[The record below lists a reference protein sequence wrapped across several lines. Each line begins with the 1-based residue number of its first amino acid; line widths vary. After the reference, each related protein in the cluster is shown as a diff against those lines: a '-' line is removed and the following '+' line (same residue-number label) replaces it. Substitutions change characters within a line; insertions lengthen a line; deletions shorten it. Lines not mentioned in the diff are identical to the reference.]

1 MLACCRR
8 VSSSY
13 QNRANGCMCQ
23 PQLFQAARF
32 RRRTCKEYSRI
43 SPKKY
48 HARISI
54 MATTAVLRAI
64 VVDKVQSSRVGGSAV
79 SCSISANDNGS
90 ASASSS
96 QTIKQEDGLERRA
109 SQASETSTQQKDD
122 EEILNAVGILA
133 PGPDRFNEHKGK
145 PKTKEYQS
153 I

>member
-1 MLACCRR
+1 
-8 VSSSY
+8 
-13 QNRANGCMCQ
+13 
-23 PQLFQAARF
+23 
-32 RRRTCKEYSRI
+32 
-43 SPKKY
+43 
-48 HARISI
+48 

-96 QTIKQEDGLERRA
+96 QTSKQEDGLERRA

-133 PGPDRFNEHKGK
+133 PGSDRFNELKGK